1 MTEKLFET
9 LSHRICN
16 SIEDLLE
23 ATSSHERKDDIRT
36 CIQKCQG
43 KFGKSD
49 KKNKNMQLQNE

>member
-43 KFGKSD
+43 KFNKDGKKHAD
-49 KKNKNMQLQNE
+49 AK